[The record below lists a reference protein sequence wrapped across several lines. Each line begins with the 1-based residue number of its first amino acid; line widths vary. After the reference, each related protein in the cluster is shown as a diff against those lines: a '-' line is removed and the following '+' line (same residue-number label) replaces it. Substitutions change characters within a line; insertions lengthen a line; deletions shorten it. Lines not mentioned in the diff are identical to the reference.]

1 MARPRCR
8 GSTIR
13 GYRQALPPRNPAA
26 PTLEHLPYTLL
37 MDAMARVLAS
47 MSRDDTAAAL
57 RLLKVLEEC
66 GQMTVVEAEE
76 WQRRITGWAWFNE
89 VGTAAEPNA

>member
-1 MARPRCR
+1 
-8 GSTIR
+8 
-13 GYRQALPPRNPAA
+13 
-26 PTLEHLPYTLL
+26 

-66 GQMTVVEAEE
+66 GQMTIVEAEN
-76 WQRRITGWAWFNE
+76 WGRRITGWARFNA
-89 VGTAAEPNA
+89 VGVEAAPSA